1 MFISVPVVGN
11 QNWIG
16 EFQLT
21 DSKSIIEKVTYQN
34 IKRHPFYN
42 PVFGGLSWYGNGRG
56 CNESNGWITVDSVKY
71 GGKVLKA
78 IDLRFN
84 QNCNHR
90 FGILKG
96 KLHWNQ

>member
-1 MFISVPVVGN
+1 MP
-11 QNWIG
+11 
-16 EFQLT
+16 
-21 DSKSIIEKVTYQN
+21 DSKSIIEKGTYQN
-34 IKRHPFYN
+34 LKRYPFHN

-71 GGKVLKA
+71 DGKVLKA

-84 QNCNHR
+84 QNCDHS
-90 FGILKG
+90 FGTLKG